1 MSSMRDAMRRL
12 QVVYEACAPEPVAEE
27 DGGKKIDEFTRI
39 RKKLHLDV
47 KTIRQDLKE
56 REEMMSLGGTTTESA
71 EKSYRIRVA
80 IRALKEQSARLAEL
94 VAKEERKK
102 KKDPEGVAHLAQ
114 RKEIL
119 ELCQKHIEECENL
132 EKRKFNDA
140 FVAERTELLSGGSRT
155 AGGAKGKKGK
165 KGAAADEETPPP
177 DPFTHSEL
185 PDIDVE
191 EDFKRI
197 GERNKLIDN
206 DLDQIGAGVARLKDL
221 ANDMGNELDRQND
234 VLDDIEKGVD
244 SALDRVDNLNVKMR
258 KAVDGMMKGDRF
270 MVNCVMMCV
279 ILALVAFIA
288 SQFTT

>member
-12 QVVYEACAPEPVAEE
+12 QVVYEACAPEPTPEE
-27 DGGKKIDEFTRI
+27 TDGKKIDEFTRI
-39 RKKLHLDV
+39 RKKLHQEAKAV
-47 KTIRQDLKE
+47 RQELKE
-56 REEMMSLGGTTTESA
+56 REEMMSFGGTTTESA

-80 IRALKEQSARLAEL
+80 IRGMKEQSARLAEI

-102 KKDPEGVAHLAQ
+102 KKDPESQGHLAQ
-114 RKEIL
+114 RREIL

-140 FVAERTELLSGGSRT
+140 FTEQRTELLSGGAR
-155 AGGAKGKKGK
+155 AAAAKRGGKKN
-165 KGAAADEETPPP
+165 AAAEEPEQP

-185 PDIDVE
+185 ADIDVE

-234 VLDDIEKGVD
+234 VLDDIERGVD
-244 SALDRVDNLNVKMR
+244 TALDRVDNLNVKMR
-258 KAVDGMMKGDRF
+258 KAVDGVMKGDRF
-270 MVNCVMMCV
+270 IVNCVLMCV
-279 ILALVAFIA
+279 VLALVAFIA
-288 SQFTT
+288 GQFAI